1 MQLASPVCVYRVTL
15 SLIFCCNPQYST
27 SSARS
32 QYPYAQAAYLL
43 AQQAARVNGEAAPAP
58 ACTHSTDFRLLPIV
72 CALFRPCTAIPEVP
86 KKAAPPTPSIPYS
99 ASCYPKRRVALDSG
113 GFYPPP
119 QKFSIHPITPQH
131 ALIPLAAYA
140 PPVAPPPATVAPYAG
155 NGRGGGRCR
164 IFRNVRYRRNSLYL
178 IGIDRKSVL
187 RLPPIA
193 LPVAPTSV
201 APKYPTAT
209 TCCAQYKHNTHTATL
224 QPTAHNGVQAPRSKN
239 AVAYAPPLTA
249 ALGSKSKG
257 DKAGFIPCLRRLQH
271 YTPHNCARLRSAL
284 CLLMRCAGCFLR
296 CARPQLLHPFTAGS
310 AHSPP
315 PQSMAA

>member
-1 MQLASPVCVYRVTL
+1 MRKLHTLAVYPAGLHGV
-15 SLIFCCNPQYST
+15 
-27 SSARS
+27 
-32 QYPYAQAAYLL
+32 AA
-43 AQQAARVNGEAAPAP
+43 
-58 ACTHSTDFRLLPIV
+58 ACTCLHPQHRLPIASDCV
-72 CALFRPCTAIPEVP
+72 RPVPPCTPIPEVP
-86 KKAAPPTPSIPYS
+86 KKAAPPSPSVPCS

-131 ALIPLAAYA
+131 ALIPLAASV

-164 IFRNVRYRRNSLYL
+164 IFRNFRNRRNSLYL

-193 LPVAPTSV
+193 LPA

-209 TCCAQYKHNTHTATL
+209 TCCAQYRHNTHTATL

-249 ALGSKSKG
+249 ALG
-257 DKAGFIPCLRRLQH
+257 
-271 YTPHNCARLRSAL
+271 HNCYILLRQAL
-284 CLLMRCAGCFLR
+284 HTIRHHKQWL
-296 CARPQLLHPFTAGS
+296 PN
-310 AHSPP
+310 
-315 PQSMAA
+315 